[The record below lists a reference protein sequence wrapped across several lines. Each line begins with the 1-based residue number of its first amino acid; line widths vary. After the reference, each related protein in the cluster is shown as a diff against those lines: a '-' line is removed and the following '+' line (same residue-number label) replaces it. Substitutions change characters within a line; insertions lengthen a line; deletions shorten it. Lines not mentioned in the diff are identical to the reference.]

1 MMFYISNDNT
11 NRHQQRLLIR
21 SLCNVAM
28 YISMCLLFIICMMV
42 ILWMPSLSSSS
53 SSSSVVKNLHQ
64 NQLLQSNLNES
75 AKQIPESVS
84 SSSSMIKTNESQTN
98 IDDIFITVKTTRI
111 FHKSR
116 LDIILDTWYTLA
128 KNQTYFFT
136 DNNDPYYRQILGDH
150 IVNTNCSV
158 SHNRKALCCK
168 MSVEF
173 DYYIHNDD
181 NKKWWCHFDD
191 DNYVNI
197 PKLIELLRHYD
208 PIYDWYLGK
217 TSIKQPLEIDDRE
230 FKKKIHFSFAT
241 GGAGFCISRALALK
255 MISVA
260 SNGQLISVGDR
271 IRLPDDVTIGYIIE
285 HMLDKKLT
293 EIDEFHSHLE
303 PMAML
308 EKNSLRNQV
317 SFSYS
322 GNNINNRNVLQ
333 INQLDSIQND
343 STRFYSLHCYLFP
356 SLCGWKKFD
365 KQLN

>member
-1 MMFYISNDNT
+1 
-11 NRHQQRLLIR
+11 
-21 SLCNVAM
+21 M
-28 YISMCLLFIICMMV
+28 YTISMCLLFFLLFTMV
-42 ILWMPSLSSSS
+42 IVLMPSSSLPLSLSSNLNHSDLLNDS
-53 SSSSVVKNLHQ
+53 SSSSVNK
-64 NQLLQSNLNES
+64 S
-75 AKQIPESVS
+75 KI
-84 SSSSMIKTNESQTN
+84 N

-136 DNNDPYYRQILGDH
+136 DNNDPYYRKKLGNH

-173 DYYIHNDD
+173 DYYIDSD
-181 NKKWWCHFDD
+181 KKWWCHFDD

-197 PKLIELLRHYD
+197 PRLLSLLQHYD
-208 PIYDWYLGK
+208 PMYDWYLGK
-217 TSIKQPLEIDDRE
+217 TSIKHPLEIDDRE

-241 GGAGFCISRALALK
+241 GGAGFCISRSLALK

-285 HMLDKKLT
+285 HMLNKKLT
-293 EIDEFHSHLE
+293 VIEEFHSHLE

-308 EKNSLRNQV
+308 EKNLLKNQV

-322 GNNINNRNVLQ
+322 GNNLNRNVLQ
-333 INQLDSIQND
+333 LNQLDSIHND

-356 SLCGWKKFD
+356 ELCRWK
-365 KQLN
+365 NHR